1 MKAMMDFM
9 GSRFPNADF
18 IRLGGLLAERVGW
31 HMNGFD
37 SSGWPS
43 TKTMTV
49 ANATVTFFRKVINF
63 SIPEGYDVPLYIR
76 IGSPAGQKLRVQL
89 WVNGYQYG
97 KV

>member
-1 MKAMMDFM
+1 MCFMDLH
-9 GSRFPNADF
+9 FPNADF
-18 IRLGGLLAERVGW
+18 IHLGGLLAERVGW

-37 SSGWPS
+37 SSRWPS
-43 TKTMTV
+43 TNTMAVT
-49 ANATVTFFRKVINF
+49 NATVTFFRKVVNF

>member
-1 MKAMMDFM
+1 
-9 GSRFPNADF
+9 
-18 IRLGGLLAERVGW
+18 
-31 HMNGFD
+31 
-37 SSGWPS
+37 
-43 TKTMTV
+43 MTV

-63 SIPEGYDVPLYIR
+63 SIPGGYDVPLYIR

>member
-9 GSRFPNADF
+9 GSRFRNADF